1 MFDEKKSK
9 AFQVLKKI
17 CPDLKSD
24 EQHMRSGEIGCSG
37 TCEEVDCKRVSFYSK
52 SEHESFEATLELAVQ
67 IFEDL
72 NTYIEKA
79 KEKICEVC
87 LPLYLEDKDDDE
99 PVLTKEEY
107 KEKLDLAEVSTFYEN
122 TVILDFCDGSTPYG
136 HLLSATSLDKG
147 KIFTDVE
154 AVG

>member
-9 AFQVLKKI
+9 AFQALKKW

-24 EQHMRSGEIGCSG
+24 EKHVRTREIRAHGSCEIGG
-37 TCEEVDCKRVSFYSK
+37 RYVNFDAT
-52 SEHESFEATLELAVQ
+52 SEHEHFEATLSLAVKA
-67 IFEDL
+67 FENLD
-72 NTYIEKA
+72 TYISKA
-79 KEKICEVC
+79 KEKICHVC
-87 LPLYLEDKDDDE
+87 LPLYLEDKEDDE
-99 PVLTKEEY
+99 PELNEEEY
-107 KEKLDLAEVSTFYEN
+107 KGKLSLAGVSAFHEN
-122 TVILDFCDGSTPYG
+122 TMILDFHDESTPYG

>member
-9 AFQVLKKI
+9 AFLRLKKI
-17 CPDLKSD
+17 CPDVTFEKNT
-24 EQHMRSGEIGCSG
+24 IGKEVSCSG
-37 TCEEVDCKRVSFYSK
+37 SCNHKGKVITFFSESIPEDFEVTLILATKV
-52 SEHESFEATLELAVQ
+52 FENLDSYVR
-67 IFEDL
+67 
-72 NTYIEKA
+72 KA
-79 KEKICEVC
+79 KDKICHVC

-99 PVLTKEEY
+99 PELNEEEY
-107 KEKLDLAEVSTFYEN
+107 KNKLNLAGVSTFHEN
-122 TVILDFCDGSTPYG
+122 VVILDFCDRSTPYG